1 MRRDALAAQLALI
14 SRQVENTQTEIKAR
28 QTQLKAD
35 DVALKHHRDE
45 IVANQKLEK
54 AGFIGKTRL
63 MQLQRTA
70 VEYESRRAENLAD
83 AGSAPPWLG
92 MWLPNIVFGALGL
105 VLVKRMGRESA
116 TMRGGGWDDL
126 LFTIREGIARP
137 FRRARRAT
145 VQQQPVTG

>member
-1 MRRDALAAQLALI
+1 M
-14 SRQVENTQTEIKAR
+14 S
-28 QTQLKAD
+28 
-35 DVALKHHRDE
+35 
-45 IVANQKLEK
+45 ANRELV
-54 AGFIGKTRL
+54 
-63 MQLQRTA
+63 M
-70 VEYESRRAENLAD
+70 LAD
-83 AGSAPPWLG
+83 VLAREKNVPRD
-92 MWLPNIVFGALGL
+92 IVFGALGL